1 MLEENI
7 NLEQD
12 QETTEDRVNDLESE
26 DVINKYKGK
35 WYVINC
41 YSGHEDRVRDDLIQR
56 VESLNMKDVIFD
68 IRVVKEVIPAKK
80 GKKTTEKNLYPG
92 YIFINMIMNDEAWYI
107 VRNTTG
113 VTGFIGSSGRGTKPF
128 PLTDQE
134 AKTMLSKSLS
144 AKQVQEGAAKKVKKL
159 FTADFNVNDY
169 IKILAGPFA
178 SMEGQVTKMDN
189 SKGLATVNLELFGRL
204 TPTEVDFDQCEK
216 IG

>member
-1 MLEENI
+1 MTEQNTMTELETNNDKLDNSE
-7 NLEQD
+7 
-12 QETTEDRVNDLESE
+12 DLE
-26 DVINKYKGK
+26 DVTKYPGK

-56 VESLNMKDVIFD
+56 VESLNMKDVVFD
-68 IRVVKEVIPAKK
+68 IRVVKETVLAKK
-80 GKKTTEKNLYPG
+80 TKATEKNVYPG

-134 AKTMLSKSLS
+134 AKTMLSKSLA
-144 AKQVQEGAAKKVKKL
+144 AKKAAAQQGKKVKKV
-159 FTADFNVNDY
+159 FVANFEVNDY
-169 IKILAGPFA
+169 VRILSGTFVE
-178 SMEGQVTKMDN
+178 MEGQVTKIDT
-189 SKGLATVNLELFGRL
+189 SKGIATVNLEMFGRL

>member
-1 MLEENI
+1 MTEQNTMTELEANND
-7 NLEQD
+7 NLD
-12 QETTEDRVNDLESE
+12 NSE
-26 DVINKYKGK
+26 DFDDVTKYPGK

-56 VESLNMKDVIFD
+56 VESLNMKDVVFD
-68 IRVVKEVIPAKK
+68 IIVVKETVPPKN
-80 GKKTTEKNLYPG
+80 GKTIEKNVYPG

-134 AKTMLSKSLS
+134 AKTMLSKSLA
-144 AKQVQEGAAKKVKKL
+144 AKKAAAQQGKKVKKV
-159 FTADFNVNDY
+159 FVANFEVNNY
-169 IKILAGPFA
+169 VRILSGTFVD
-178 SMEGQVTKMDN
+178 MEGQVTKIDT
-189 SKGLATVNLELFGRL
+189 SKGIATVNLEMFGRL
-204 TPTEVDFDQCEK
+204 TSTEVDFDQCEK